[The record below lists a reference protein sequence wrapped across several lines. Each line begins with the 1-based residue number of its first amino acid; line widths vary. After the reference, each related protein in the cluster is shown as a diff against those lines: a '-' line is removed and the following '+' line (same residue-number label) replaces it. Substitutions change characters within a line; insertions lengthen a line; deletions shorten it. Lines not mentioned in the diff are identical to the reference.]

1 VGTSGGGVRPVFGAV
16 EGGGT
21 KFVCMVGTSPSDVVD
36 EITIPTT
43 DPVETIG
50 EVIAFFQRPRPDVQL
65 MAVGVATFGPIGLDP
80 NQSTYG
86 CVLKSTK
93 EHWSGARILAPL
105 SRRLGVPL
113 GWDTDVNGS
122 VLGELRWGAARGLDS
137 ALYLTIGTG
146 IGGGIAVNG
155 EPLHGLMHPEVGHV
169 PVPTLDGDSFP
180 GICSFHGRCLE
191 GVACGPA
198 LAARAGRPVPE
209 ISADDPIWDLEAR
222 YLAYGISAALLVVSP
237 KRIILGGGV
246 MHQRHLLPKIRRDL
260 VEVLNGYVDMPE
272 LREGIDSYVVPAELG
287 QKAGLYGALVLAERA
302 LASIGKV
309 PFSSGREVE

>member
-86 CVLKSTK
+86 C
-93 EHWSGARILAPL
+93 
-105 SRRLGVPL
+105 
-113 GWDTDVNGS
+113 DTDVNGS

-272 LREGIDSYVVPAELG
+272 LREGIGSYVVPAELG

-302 LASIGKV
+302 LASTGKV
-309 PFSSGREVE
+309 PFPSGREVE